1 MILRATLCFLFASLG
16 FAQQPGVTVLQPAQ
30 DTTAYAIDLAGN
42 VVHSWPGTQHPGLAS
57 YMAPNGD
64 FVRSLALSNPP
75 GAGGGNGGGIERVS
89 WDGQLLWSFQYSS
102 STVHS
107 HHDFALMPNGNV
119 LMIAFES
126 IGSAG
131 AIALGRNPA
140 LVNSAF
146 WADHVIEIEPDG
158 NGGAT
163 IVWEWHLLDHLVQ
176 QFNAGRPDFD
186 LPSNRP
192 ERVDINFPASTVG
205 SSGDW
210 THCNGIDYNAELDQI
225 VLSSRSLNEI
235 WIIDHSTTT
244 LEAAGSTGGLRG
256 RGGDL
261 LYRWGNA
268 QAYGRGTAADQTLF
282 GQHDCQWIA
291 EDRPGAGNLLIFNNG
306 TGRPAGPF
314 SSADEIATPLNGA
327 GTYDLVAGQAFGP
340 AAALWSGTHPNPT
353 SFYSPTT
360 SGCERQPN
368 GNTLMVEGNTGFF
381 IEIDMAGT
389 LVWSWQNDLPPA
401 GSLRVFK
408 ARRHAGGRTGVTY
421 CDPANPGSHG
431 LSGSIL
437 AMGSDVVSENALT
450 LLAEDLPL
458 GEFGIFLNGTGNGVT
473 PLAGGS
479 SGNLCLSTSL
489 GRYNQASEV
498 FFTGDL
504 GTASLL
510 LDLDDTPTPNGRIS
524 VLAGQ
529 TWYFQAW
536 FRDTPASTS
545 NFTSAV
551 AVVFQ

>member
-1 MILRATLCFLFASLG
+1 MILRSLIFCLIASAG
-16 FAQQPGVTVLQPAQ
+16 FSQQPGVTVMQPSQ
-30 DTTAYAIDLAGN
+30 STTAYAIDLAGN
-42 VVHSWPGTQHPGLAS
+42 VVHSWPGTVVPGFAT

-64 FVRSLALSNPP
+64 LVRSLALANPP
-75 GAGGGNGGGIERVS
+75 GAGGGFGGGIERVS
-89 WDGQLLWSFQYSS
+89 WDGQVLWSFQYTS

-107 HHDFALMPNGNV
+107 HHDIALMPNGNV
-119 LMIAFES
+119 LMIAWES
-126 IGSAG
+126 IGSTG
-131 AIALGRNPA
+131 AIALGRNPS
-140 LVNSAF
+140 LVNTAF

-158 NGGAT
+158 NGGAA

-176 QFNAGRPDFD
+176 QFDASKPNFD
-186 LPSNRP
+186 LPSNKP
-192 ERVDINFPASTVG
+192 ERVDINFPASNVG
-205 SSGDW
+205 NSGDW

-244 LEAAGSTGGLRG
+244 LEASGSTGGLRG

-268 QAYGRGTAADQTLF
+268 RAYGRGTAADQTLF

-291 EDRPGAGNLLIFNNG
+291 EGRPGAGNLLVFNNG
-306 TGRPAGPF
+306 TGRPTGSF
-314 SSADEIATPLNGA
+314 SSADEIAAPLNGA
-327 GTYDLVAGQAFGP
+327 GTYDLAAGQAFGP
-340 AAALWSGTHPNPT
+340 AAALWSGTHPNPL
-353 SFYSPTT
+353 SFFSVTT

-368 GNTLMVEGNTGFF
+368 GNTLMVKGNSGLF

-389 LVWSWQNDLPPA
+389 MVWSWQNNLST
-401 GSLRVFK
+401 GNSQRLFK
-408 ARRHAGGRTGVTY
+408 GRRHAGGRTGVSY
-421 CDPANPGSHG
+421 CGPANPSSHG
-431 LSGSIL
+431 LSTSIL

-458 GEFGIFLNGTGNGVT
+458 GEFGFFLNGTGNGVT

-479 SGNLCLSTSL
+479 SGDLCLSTSL
-489 GRYNQASEV
+489 GRYSRASEI
-498 FFTGDL
+498 FFSGDL
-504 GTASLL
+504 GAASLQ
-510 LDLDDTPTPNGRIS
+510 LDLDDTPTPLGRTS

-529 TWYFQAW
+529 TLYFQAW

-545 NFTSAV
+545 NFSNAV